1 MPKQLDHEKESATL
15 NRGNTIKEKAA
26 LLLECLT
33 LITKESQFQ
42 GKLYTRVVLARSSV
56 LIDGLGEQNIQQIFE
71 EFHKLP
77 SKIVQDAYIYLV
89 V

>member
-42 GKLYTRVVLARSSV
+42 GKLYARVVLARSNI
-56 LIDGLGEQNIQQIFE
+56 LID
-71 EFHKLP
+71 
-77 SKIVQDAYIYLV
+77 
-89 V
+89 